1 MNEVITEKVVGNHI
15 IRTFYDES
23 PINPRKNDN
32 YSKMI
37 CFHRR
42 YDLGD
47 KHDYDHTD
55 YGGWNDMEKAI
66 RKREKPLVILP
77 LYLYDHSGITI
88 STSPFSC
95 GWDSGQ
101 IGFVIATRA
110 QKELL
115 YGKKRLTNKKLQEY
129 VEAEVKE
136 YDRYIRGEAYGVRV
150 YQVSKCDLGH
160 EHEEEIHSL
169 WGFGE
174 EEDAISEGMAYVE

>member
-1 MNEVITEKVVGNHI
+1 MSEVLTEKQVGDYI
-15 IRTFYDES
+15 IRTYMDED
-23 PINPRKNDN
+23 PHDPRKDDN

-42 YDLGD
+42 YNLGD

-55 YGGWNDMEKAI
+55 YAGWDEMEAAI

-95 GWDSGQ
+95 RWDSGQ

-115 YGKKRLTNKKLQEY
+115 YGKRRLTKEKLQEY

-136 YDRYIRGEAYGVRV
+136 YDRYLRGEAYGVRV
-150 YQVSKCDLGH
+150 FKVSKCDLGH
-160 EHEEEIHSL
+160 VHEEVIHSC
-169 WGFGE
+169 WGFRE
-174 EEDAISEGMAYVE
+174 VEDAIDEGMAYVE